1 MGAAIIALGVL
12 GCAYASAL
20 LGMFVNGKMSD
31 GRPLD
36 TGSRSTMKLAMGL
49 AAATVALVLGLLAAS
64 ANAIQHQHDS
74 QLKELSADIV
84 LLDRTLQL
92 YGPEA
97 QAVRY
102 GMHDV
107 ALRTHQTLRSSAG
120 GVGLEPLNTSAAQ
133 TAART
138 AMAQLANLEAKT
150 DAQRIL
156 QGRALQHADSIAKS
170 HLLMTAS
177 RAKPMPWAFLGV
189 LVFWISVLFFGFGL
203 IARFSATVAAA
214 LFMGAFSVSGAIF
227 LILDLSEPYGGFIR
241 ISDQPLRGAI
251 AQFKR

>member
-1 MGAAIIALGVL
+1 MGAAVIALGVL
-12 GCAYASAL
+12 GCAYGSAL
-20 LGMFVNGKMSD
+20 LGMFVHGQMSD

-36 TGSRSTMKLAMGL
+36 AGSRDAMKLVLGL
-49 AAATVALVLGLLAAS
+49 AAATVALVLGLLVAS

-74 QLKELSADIV
+74 QLRELSADII

-107 ALRTHQTLRSSAG
+107 ARRTHQAMRSPT
-120 GVGLEPLNTSAAQ
+120 GVRSEPLTTPALQN
-133 TAART
+133 AARA

-150 DAQRIL
+150 DWQRIL
-156 QGRALQHADSIAKS
+156 QGRALQHADSIARS

-227 LILDLSEPYGGFIR
+227 LILDLSEPYSGLIR
-241 ISDQPLRGAI
+241 ISDEPLRGAI
-251 AQFKR
+251 AQFER

>member
-1 MGAAIIALGVL
+1 MAAVVIALGVL

-20 LGMFVNGKMSD
+20 LGMLVHGRMSD

-36 TGSRSTMKLAMGL
+36 AGSRDAMKLVLGL
-49 AAATVALVLGLLAAS
+49 AAATVALVLGLLVAS
-64 ANAIQHQHDS
+64 ANAIQHQHDH
-74 QLKELSADIV
+74 QLRELSADII

-97 QAVRY
+97 QSVRY

-107 ALRTHQTLRSSAG
+107 ARRTHQAIRSPTGAPA
-120 GVGLEPLNTSAAQ
+120 VQ
-133 TAART
+133 DAARA
-138 AMAQLANLEAKT
+138 AMARLANLEAKT
-150 DAQRIL
+150 DGQRLL
-156 QGRALQHADSIAKS
+156 QGRALQHADSIARS
-170 HLLMTAS
+170 HLLISAS
-177 RAKPMPWAFLGV
+177 LAKPTPWAFLGV

-227 LILDLSEPYGGFIR
+227 LILDLSEPYGGLIR

-251 AQFKR
+251 AQLKR